1 MCVNELVM
9 DPAAGVVGCG
19 VDDFLFVA
27 FNRADDN
34 LVVVFGDFFFLFELV
49 CVVVD
54 FLIR

>member
-9 DPAAGVVGCG
+9 VYAAGVVSCG

-34 LVVVFGDFFFLFELV
+34 LVVVFGGFVFLFELV

-54 FLIR
+54 LLIR